1 MIELK
6 KCPFCGSENVGFSQA
21 IWNRWFIRCRAC
33 GCRTD
38 EMYESA
44 DYAVKEKLAEKW
56 NRRAE

>member
-21 IWNRWFIRCRAC
+21 FWNKWFIRCRTC

-44 DYAVKEKLAEKW
+44 DYAVKEELAEKW